1 MGEDIT
7 TATDDQLPVLELADV
22 RAIRALAHPVRLAL
36 MEELAVTGPLTAT
49 EAAGLVGESPSSCS
63 FHLRQLAKY
72 GFVEEAGGSAGR
84 NRPWRLVNRALRLRT
99 RQEHEAEVAVGL
111 SQLTAVLR
119 QRALERLRTWWATKG
134 SYPTHW
140 RAAEIA
146 VQGIWWATPDEL
158 SEMESELVALL
169 ARHRKRTEDPA
180 RRPPGAAP
188 VELLAFAYPLRP
200 PTGSPTTEDER
211 EAAH

>member
-1 MGEDIT
+1 
-7 TATDDQLPVLELADV
+7 
-22 RAIRALAHPVRLAL
+22 

-49 EAAGLVGESPSSCS
+49 EAAVLVGESPSSCS

-72 GFVEEAGGSAGR
+72 GFVEEAGGSASR
-84 NRPWRLVNRALRLRT
+84 NRPWRLVN
-99 RQEHEAEVAVGL
+99 
-111 SQLTAVLR
+111 
-119 QRALERLRTWWATKG
+119 RALERLRTWWATKG
-134 SYPTHW
+134 SYPTPW

-169 ARHRKRTEDPA
+169 ARHRERTEDPA

-200 PTGSPTTEDER
+200 PAGPPTTEDER